1 MKLWLRFVSWFNR
14 KAKNFSI
21 RLVKWTG
28 KSKEYTHP
36 KHLIHDETHYWF
48 VPYLESQDMMLDLG
62 CGDGSHTIVAANS
75 VARISAVDHNT
86 RNVEIAQRRAREKGK
101 SNVKFRVGN
110 LEEPLSEPGEEY
122 TAVLALDILEH
133 LHNRDQFLKEIHR
146 VLKRKGKLILSIPNS
161 DTSWKKALKN
171 SGLFFYSDLDH
182 KYEYQESEV
191 RDIFKRHQFEI
202 EKCEPTVYD
211 TPWVGVIDIIG
222 GISMPVYRALSKWKR
237 DMALRYPAEA
247 TGFRIIA
254 RKI

>member
-1 MKLWLRFVSWFNR
+1 MMKLWLRFVSWFNR

-101 SNVKFRVGN
+101 SNVKLESAISKN
-110 LEEPLSEPGEEY
+110 LCRSR
-122 TAVLALDILEH
+122 A
-133 LHNRDQFLKEIHR
+133 K
-146 VLKRKGKLILSIPNS
+146 SIPRCLRS
-161 DTSWKKALKN
+161 
-171 SGLFFYSDLDH
+171 
-182 KYEYQESEV
+182 
-191 RDIFKRHQFEI
+191 IFWNTCTIVTNF
-202 EKCEPTVYD
+202 
-211 TPWVGVIDIIG
+211 
-222 GISMPVYRALSKWKR
+222 
-237 DMALRYPAEA
+237 
-247 TGFRIIA
+247 
-254 RKI
+254 